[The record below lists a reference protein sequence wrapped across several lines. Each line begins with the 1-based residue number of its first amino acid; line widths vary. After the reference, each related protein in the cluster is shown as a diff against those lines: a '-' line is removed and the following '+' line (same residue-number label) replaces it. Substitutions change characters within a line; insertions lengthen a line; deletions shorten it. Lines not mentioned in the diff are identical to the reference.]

1 MADRADWPYSQL
13 LGRALVADDLEQDGP
28 YMTIEVGGELD
39 GIVALS
45 ADSDSERVSVST
57 QWGPEGARR
66 ELRSG
71 ELELSRA
78 EQIAARWADELGAGI
93 EPEPAQPADV

>member
-1 MADRADWPYSQL
+1 
-13 LGRALVADDLEQDGP
+13 
-28 YMTIEVGGELD
+28 MTIEVGGELD

-57 QWGPEGARR
+57 RWGPDGARR

-71 ELELSRA
+71 ELDLSSA
-78 EQIAARWADELGAGI
+78 EQLAARWADELGAGI
-93 EPEPAQPADV
+93 EPAPAQPSDL